1 MLVNGGGDYS
11 KMKHMFDGYA
21 CVTKVKVSGG
31 KAWGSQRYLGTQAY
45 TSYKQQGETRRLVGR
60 EWGLGGIECIT
71 SSVNSQPMQLAVI
84 GMPCVQLVSLNA
96 VSQLSYTEMTTGHQ
110 QLWGVVHSA

>member
-45 TSYKQQGETRRLVGR
+45 TSYKQQGEPRRQCPVWIGCALR
-60 EWGLGGIECIT
+60 
-71 SSVNSQPMQLAVI
+71 VI
-84 GMPCVQLVSLNA
+84 LRPA
-96 VSQLSYTEMTTGHQ
+96 
-110 QLWGVVHSA
+110 